1 MDIRKQ
7 FSPAGGIAAASR
19 PGEDDDTMP
28 GPSKATDEDK
38 LSEADTDKVDKSRE
52 NEVERGCE
60 ITNDPPPDNSN
71 PSTTNRDQSCFI
83 HLHRDGRHLVYC
95 GPCSKES
102 CLVKRFA
109 PKGKLPPITL
119 STGTV
124 YRKPVTDGH
133 VKSEMH
139 RQVMRKQ
146 RLDSLS
152 RIEVAQ
158 VSHLDKLISTANE
171 HLANKIGSLLIHV
184 YGDGKKLSLS
194 ANSFPIRVVTSIK
207 SHSFNFNNPSQE
219 AILDK
224 DLQYVTPKSHF
235 ELLKCI
241 VESDRQ
247 SLSQK
252 IHNSIAISLRCD
264 GSVDRTQIDKIY
276 VLAKLIT
283 MTGDEETVFLGA
295 HEPETRGA
303 QGVFNV
309 VEQACNNTVGKEVT
323 QEIFSN
329 MSSIVTDG
337 ASVNTGDN
345 KGIWAAFDRTES
357 EVPKMKIWCAVHRSQ
372 LAWKSITGKYG
383 ISEIS
388 HLSQTLGGISSF
400 FHTSGVRTR
409 ELNALAAKHGL
420 KCCALPRVF
429 EVRWTEFTSSLINA
443 ILTSWRVLVL
453 YFQESKDKAT
463 SGFLMLLTNK
473 CVLELMAFVA
483 DVLAVF
489 SRFQKKIQ
497 SDSVTLLDL
506 DTEISLVTSKLVK
519 VKETPLLGGWVETLQ
534 TQLDSTEEDGQTT
547 YRLKNIALGE
557 EKGGRT
563 KDHHLC
569 VTGKGTMEPNKTSL
583 CSPCQSSWYSGL
595 TVISM

>member
-1 MDIRKQ
+1 MDIRKW
-7 FSPAGGIAAASR
+7 FSPAGGVASK

-28 GPSKATDEDK
+28 GTSTAADEDK
-38 LSEADTDKVDKSRE
+38 QSEADTESVEDESRE
-52 NEVERGCE
+52 YELERSTSEGSE
-60 ITNDPPPDNSN
+60 NTNDPPADNSN
-71 PSTTNRDQSCFI
+71 PSTTNSDQGCFV
-83 HLHRDGRHLVYC
+83 HLHRHGRHLVYC
-95 GPCSKES
+95 DPCMKES
-102 CLVKRFA
+102 HVVKRYA

-119 STGTV
+119 PRGTV
-124 YRKPVTDGH
+124 YRKAVTDVH

-139 RQVMRKQ
+139 RQVMKKQ

-152 RIEVAQ
+152 RMEVAQ

-171 HLANKIGSLLIHV
+171 DLANKIGSLLILV

-194 ANSFPIRVVTSIK
+194 ANSFPMRVVTYRK
-207 SHSFNFNNPSQE
+207 SHSFSFNDPSQE
-219 AILDK
+219 VKLDK
-224 DLQYVTPKSHF
+224 DLQYVTPASHL

-264 GSVDRTQIDKIY
+264 GSVDRTQVDKIY

-283 MTGDEETVFLGA
+283 VSGDEDTIFLGA

-303 QGVFNV
+303 HGVFNA
-309 VEQACNNTVGKEVT
+309 VEQACNNTVGKEAT
-323 QEIFSN
+323 QKIFSN

-337 ASVNTGDN
+337 ASVNTGDKN
-345 KGIWAAFDRTES
+345 GIWAAFDRIES

-383 ISEIS
+383 INEIS
-388 HLSQTLGGISSF
+388 HLIQTLSGISSF

-409 ELNALAAKHGL
+409 ELNALAVKQGL

-429 EVRWTEFTSSLINA
+429 EIRWTEFTLSLVNA
-443 ILTSWRVLVL
+443 ILTSWHVLVL
-453 YFQESKDKAT
+453 YFRESEDKAAH
-463 SGFLMLLTNK
+463 GFLTLLTNK
-473 CVLELMAFVA
+473 SVLELMAFVA

-497 SDSVTLLDL
+497 SDSVTLLNL
-506 DTEISLVTSKLVK
+506 DIETSLVTSNLAKL
-519 VKETPLLGGWVETLQ
+519 KETPLLGGWVATLQ
-534 TQLDSTEEDGQTT
+534 TQLESTEEEGHAT
-547 YRLKNIALGE
+547 YRLKNIILGE
-557 EKGGRT
+557 
-563 KDHHLC
+563 
-569 VTGKGTMEPNKTSL
+569 PFS
-583 CSPCQSSWYSGL
+583 
-595 TVISM
+595 